1 MIPVRRRAQG
11 RHVKTCHVK
20 FICTCN
26 IKHKKHLLFLSI
38 VLLLFSCGEY
48 LKVLKSSDVDYKYK
62 KAIEYYEKEDFARA
76 MPLFRELTTMLRATK
91 KSEEV
96 MYYLAYC
103 HYNNS
108 DFITSS
114 YLFKNYVSTF
124 PNGSH
129 LEECFFMGA
138 YCVYLESPSFSLD
151 ATYTQKAIGE
161 LQEYI
166 NKYPEG
172 SIIEGVITNQN
183 EYALYVKLGEYDIDG
198 FLHANDLSYTNK
210 PDEELMAKS
219 GMGLAEGCKQSN
231 CTLSGGET
239 AILPELVHGFDIA
252 GTSVGYVKQD
262 KIIDG
267 TKIAEGN
274 VLIGLK
280 SSGPHSNGYTL
291 IRKLFDGDKDLGKK
305 LVEPTRIYV
314 KEVMELINQ
323 VNVNGIAHITGGGLD
338 NISRINDNF
347 QYVIDNPLPVPSVFD
362 WLQKKGMIDI
372 NEMEQISYNF
382 IL

>member
-1 MIPVRRRAQG
+1 MVSTYSEAG
-11 RHVKTCHVK
+11 
-20 FICTCN
+20 
-26 IKHKKHLLFLSI
+26 
-38 VLLLFSCGEY
+38 
-48 LKVLKSSDVDYKYK
+48 VDID
-62 KAIEYYEKEDFARA
+62 ASE
-76 MPLFRELTTMLRATK
+76 RATEALIAQIK
-91 KSEEV
+91 GVNRKGDGEPIK
-96 MYYLAYC
+96 L
-103 HYNNS
+103 
-108 DFITSS
+108 D
-114 YLFKNYVSTF
+114 
-124 PNGSH
+124 NGFAG
-129 LEECFFMGA
+129 L
-138 YCVYLESPSFSLD
+138 
-151 ATYTQKAIGE
+151 
-161 LQEYI
+161 
-166 NKYPEG
+166 
-172 SIIEGVITNQN
+172 
-183 EYALYVKLGEYDIDG
+183 VKLGDGALAMCTDGVGSKLLLAEEMDSIHTVGIDCV
-198 FLHANDLSYTNK
+198 AMNTNDLICVGAEPLSFVDYVALDK
-210 PDEELMAKS
+210 PDEELMAKI

-291 IRKLFDGDKDLGKK
+291 IRKLFDGNKELGKK

-338 NISRINDNF
+338 NIGRVNDNF

-362 WLQKKGMIDI
+362 WLQEKGNIETKEMYRTFNMGMGMIIIVDKA
-372 NEMEQISYNF
+372 EASKSVS
-382 IL
+382 ILGKHAQVVGSVENGKGVNHSAF

>member
-1 MIPVRRRAQG
+1 MVSTYSEAG
-11 RHVKTCHVK
+11 
-20 FICTCN
+20 
-26 IKHKKHLLFLSI
+26 
-38 VLLLFSCGEY
+38 
-48 LKVLKSSDVDYKYK
+48 VDID
-62 KAIEYYEKEDFARA
+62 ASE
-76 MPLFRELTTMLRATK
+76 RATEALIAQIK
-91 KSEEV
+91 GVNRKGDGEPIK
-96 MYYLAYC
+96 L
-103 HYNNS
+103 
-108 DFITSS
+108 D
-114 YLFKNYVSTF
+114 
-124 PNGSH
+124 NGFAG
-129 LEECFFMGA
+129 L
-138 YCVYLESPSFSLD
+138 
-151 ATYTQKAIGE
+151 
-161 LQEYI
+161 
-166 NKYPEG
+166 
-172 SIIEGVITNQN
+172 
-183 EYALYVKLGEYDIDG
+183 VKLGDGALAMCTDGVGSKLLLAEEMDSIHTVGIDCV
-198 FLHANDLSYTNK
+198 AMNTNDLICVGAEPLSFVDYVALDK
-210 PDEELMAKS
+210 PDEELMAKI

-291 IRKLFDGDKDLGKK
+291 IRKLFDGNKELGKK

-338 NISRINDNF
+338 NIIRVNDNF

-362 WLQKKGMIDI
+362 WLQEKGSIETKEMYRTFNMGMGMIIIVDKA
-372 NEMEQISYNF
+372 EASKSVS
-382 IL
+382 ILGKHAQVVGSVENGEGVNHSAF